1 MVLMFGVSQALCACA
16 PDSGSNA
23 QIAQSVDHHT
33 GTNTDHH
40 SDDEHACDGCQH
52 CDITDLYAVLQI
64 DKVEATP
71 RSETKVTIVKAST
84 ATPRLLQ
91 LRGPPAPPIDF
102 RWRAP
107 ANTPISRQDIS
118 LT

>member
-52 CDITDLYAVLQI
+52 CDITDLYAVLQN
-64 DKVEATP
+64 DKIKATP

-91 LRGPPAPPIDF
+91 LRGPPAPPIDI